1 MTSPGL
7 DGPQGPHVVLRSR
20 GGRFGRREGSIPC
33 SNGRPGGT
41 PKLRKSEVLSSDL
54 KRAQPLPEGPRHCFL
69 ETAGSRSCV
78 PPPLLQPGPRRAW
91 VSLYLVNL
99 RLKLLHCRGG
109 WPQGVGRTWE
119 WVVGVGLGLVPSSR
133 RTRGAPAQSL
143 MCSHVHHPH
152 GDWAKVL
159 RILSYQKQR
168 QQ

>member
-7 DGPQGPHVVLRSR
+7 DGPQGPHVVPAPEVGDLE
-20 GGRFGRREGSIPC
+20 GGRVQSPAAMADQVEPQNSGRVKCYPLTSSEPSLYPRDPDTVSWRQLAAAAACPLHFYSQG
-33 SNGRPGGT
+33 PGG
-41 PKLRKSEVLSSDL
+41 P
-54 KRAQPLPEGPRHCFL
+54 
-69 ETAGSRSCV
+69 
-78 PPPLLQPGPRRAW
+78 W

-133 RTRGAPAQSL
+133 RARGAPAQSL